1 MARRGRDERRRKRQA
16 DARRRHARRTT
27 PPHSAPEGPGPG
39 ELFTNLASALAD
51 PDPIAFLALASTLA
65 HTLDPRAE
73 GPLDAEPLELEAGEF
88 VEMLSH
94 TPAPES
100 AALLHAFSVL
110 LPDEVTAAKA
120 RRGALRQIFPLPEW
134 LTRLRETTVTST
146 SVLTDEL
153 GDAEN
158 INVSLRLV
166 TGEEITVLVLVDHN
180 LNSAAKDGF
189 MIPGG
194 LAGLRREFTAA
205 AEGGPHVPVITE
217 IDPADARARLESA
230 IRIGAI
236 MYPPLESESWPQ
248 ARPLVKWAMRM
259 LPTGGTG
266 YDTAELAEPEQQ
278 ALIEDFMTSPEAAH
292 LTGTDDS
299 EVVGNL
305 LWFTGYTGGD
315 PLRWSPVNVGYLME
329 GWFTR
334 KVLAPKEYLLRL
346 PVVLEAFVRYAHR
359 VRGIS
364 QESTAA
370 TLQAVAAMTPG
381 YVDLVNGGGG
391 RPRWMDDAGPGL
403 EGAIESGD
411 MSALH
416 AALDLPDTGPGS
428 WRWLRAVEQVG
439 SEGAL
444 NRLTP
449 DPLPIE
455 EFDWEGIDGDIRPR
469 VEAILDLCDS
479 TADAFF
485 DVEYRTAFRRVLAR
499 TARADPAVFRRPG
512 KDETAA
518 AAVVW
523 VVAAAN
529 ERLRPIGDLTAKEVF
544 THLGVTGNVN
554 ARARPFLRAYGAGEN
569 QLIVQFA
576 LGSPEVL
583 TSTSRARLIAIRD
596 GSPRS

>member
-1 MARRGRDERRRKRQA
+1 MARRGRDQRRRKRQA
-16 DARRRHARRTT
+16 DAKKRHPRRTT
-27 PPHSAPEGPGPG
+27 PPRSAPEPGPG

-51 PDPIAFLALASTLA
+51 PDPMIFLALASTLA
-65 HTLDPRAE
+65 HTLDPRTQ
-73 GPLDAEPLELEAGEF
+73 GPMDAEPLELEAGEF
-88 VEMLSH
+88 VEMFSH

-110 LPDEVTAAKA
+110 LPDELTAAKA
-120 RRGALRQIFPLPEW
+120 RRGALRQTWPLPEW

-153 GDAEN
+153 GDVEN
-158 INVSLRLV
+158 VNVSLRLA
-166 TGEEITVLVLVDHN
+166 TGEEITALVLVDHN

-189 MIPGG
+189 TIPGG
-194 LAGLRREFTAA
+194 LADLRREFTAA

-230 IRIGAI
+230 IRLGAM

-248 ARPLVKWAMRM
+248 ARPLVEWAIRL

-266 YDTAELAEPEQQ
+266 YHTAELTEEEQQ
-278 ALIEDFMTSPEAAH
+278 ALTEDFMASPEAVA
-292 LTGTDDS
+292 LTEPHDS
-299 EVVGNL
+299 EVVSNL
-305 LWFTGYTGGD
+305 LWFATGYTGGD
-315 PLRWSPVNVGYLME
+315 PLRWSPINVGYLMD

-334 KVLAPKEYLLRL
+334 KVLAPEEYLLRL

-359 VRGIS
+359 TRGIS
-364 QESTAA
+364 QESTTA
-370 TLQAVAAMTPG
+370 TLQTVAAMTPG
-381 YVDLVNGGGG
+381 YVDLVKGGGG
-391 RPRWMDDAGPGL
+391 RPWWMGDAGPGV
-403 EGAIESGD
+403 EEAIESGD

-428 WRWLRAVEQVG
+428 WRWVRAVERVG
-439 SEGAL
+439 SEGAF
-444 NRLTP
+444 NRLTA
-449 DPLPIE
+449 DPLPAE
-455 EFDWEGIDGDIRPR
+455 EFDWEGIDGDIHPR

-479 TADAFF
+479 IAEALF

-499 TARADPAVFRRPG
+499 TARTDPAVFRRRG

-544 THLGVTGNVN
+544 AHLGVTGNVN
-554 ARARPFLRAYGAGEN
+554 ARARPFLRAYGAQES

-583 TSTSRARLIAIRD
+583 TSTSRARLIAVRD
-596 GSPRS
+596 AAPRL